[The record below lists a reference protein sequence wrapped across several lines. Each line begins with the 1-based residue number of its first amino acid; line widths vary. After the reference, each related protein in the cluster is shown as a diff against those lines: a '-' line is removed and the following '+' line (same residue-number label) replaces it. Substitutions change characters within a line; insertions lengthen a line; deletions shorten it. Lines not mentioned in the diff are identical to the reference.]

1 MAIDVLE
8 QTTSRRVA
16 AVVFLRSIVTQEEIT
31 WQKKR
36 SPFALH
42 MSAFD
47 PKRTCEFC
55 VRL

>member
-31 WQKKR
+31 WQKKHHLLLGQDG
-36 SPFALH
+36 A
-42 MSAFD
+42 
-47 PKRTCEFC
+47 
-55 VRL
+55 